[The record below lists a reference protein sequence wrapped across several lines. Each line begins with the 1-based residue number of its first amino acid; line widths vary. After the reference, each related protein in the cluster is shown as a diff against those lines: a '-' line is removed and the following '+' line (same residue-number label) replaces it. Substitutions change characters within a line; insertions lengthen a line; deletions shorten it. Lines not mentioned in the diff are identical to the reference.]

1 MSKDN
6 NMTLVDKLIWSLT
19 VLLFAL
25 FYIMDKDYRISSVLL
40 GVTLVITFL
49 SVIQNRYKIY
59 VKIEAF
65 HAFVFIFALFC
76 FASSLWA
83 IQANLAIEKG
93 ITIIEL
99 LVCMALLY
107 SFYVKFESI
116 EILLKSIM
124 FGGYIVGIYSVY
136 AYGINTIMMLMRQGA
151 RLDNDYT
158 NINMIGMV
166 CAIATILTVFY
177 LLNEKM
183 HIYMIL
189 CLPDILMV
197 AGSGSRKA
205 LVLMILGIFLVVLF
219 KYSSRNI
226 VYNILKVIVIIGI
239 SYFALKMLFQSQL
252 FSGVTSRMDSLA
264 NLFTGKGTVDG
275 SAMKRKQM
283 IAIGIDQF
291 LKTPIVGIGIG
302 NPKLIN
308 IMDAYLHNNYVELLA
323 GGGIVGFICYYSIYG
338 YLIFKII
345 KSDLLE
351 NKTSR
356 LVLILI
362 VLLLVMDYGA
372 VSYYSKSTYFYLM
385 VFFLHVRNI
394 KFENRRMNDEY

>member
-6 NMTLVDKLIWSLT
+6 KMTLVDGLIWILT

-40 GVTLVITFL
+40 GITIVITVLF
-49 SVIQNRYKIY
+49 VIQNSFKLYF
-59 VKIEAF
+59 KIEAF
-65 HAFVFIFALFC
+65 HVFVFIFALFC

-99 LVCMALLY
+99 LVCMSFLY
-107 SFYVKFESI
+107 SYYVKFDSI

-124 FGGYIVGIYSVY
+124 FGGYIVGIYSIY
-136 AYGINTIMMLMRQGA
+136 AYGINTILMLIRQGA

-166 CAIATILTVFY
+166 CAIAIILTVFY
-177 LLNEKM
+177 MLNEKM

-205 LVLMILGIFLVVLF
+205 LVLMILGIILVFLF
-219 KYSSRNI
+219 RYSSKNI
-226 VYNILKVIVIIGI
+226 VYNLLKVIVIITI
-239 SYFALKMLFQSQL
+239 SYFALETLFQSQL
-252 FSGVTSRMDSLA
+252 FSGVTSRMESLV
-264 NLFTGKGTVDG
+264 NLFTGKGAVDG
-275 SAMKRKQM
+275 SAMKRNQM

-291 LKTPIVGIGIG
+291 LKNPIGGIGIV

-308 IMDAYLHNNYVELLA
+308 IMNAYLHNNYVELLA
-323 GGGIVGFICYYSIYG
+323 GGGIIGFFSYYSIYG
-338 YLIFKII
+338 YLIFKIL
-345 KSDLLE
+345 KSNLIE
-351 NKTSR
+351 NKTSQ

-394 KFENRRMNDEY
+394 KHEKLRTNYGY

>member
-59 VKIEAF
+59 VKVEAF

-136 AYGINTIMMLMRQGA
+136 AYGINTIMMLIRQGA

>member
-6 NMTLVDKLIWSLT
+6 DMTLVDKLIWILT

-40 GVTLVITFL
+40 GITLVITFL
-49 SVIQNRYKIY
+49 SVSQNEYKIY
-59 VKIEAF
+59 FRVEAF
-65 HAFVFIFALFC
+65 HVFVFFFALFC

-99 LVCMALLY
+99 LVCMSLLY
-107 SFYVKFESI
+107 SFYVKFDSI

-124 FGGYIVGIYSVY
+124 FGSYIVGIYSIY
-136 AYGINTIMMLMRQGA
+136 AYGINTIMMLIRQGA

-226 VYNILKVIVIIGI
+226 VYNILKVIVVIGI

-291 LKTPIVGIGIG
+291 LKTPIGGIGIG

-345 KSDLLE
+345 KSNLLE
-351 NKTSR
+351 NKISR

-394 KFENRRMNDEY
+394 KYENLRMNDEY